1 MSQTVILISIAL
13 VIVVIIAITV
23 GVVIYLKNKPKEEED
38 KPEEET
44 KEDKP
49 TPESAIADT
58 PVDAIDAQL
67 QVEEAI
73 KEDFPDVFIY
83 TNLGFLTYDEK
94 FTDKFSEA
102 MYLEKD
108 GENYLIGN
116 SYICKLKPE
125 VTDPD
130 ASRFTLIDYTL
141 VDQNDNYRKITRPD
155 LIKYLQYINSMVTSM
170 LILSKPHEDAATII
184 DEKIMKLACVK
195 DYDQL
200 LVNDLPMT
208 TETLIKHNNLI
219 NTNTYLL
226 DVNPLDL
233 VKINDESKNYYSY
246 QVKGNETN
254 VPRIKYVDPITN
266 NSVVIGRAEDATFP
280 LVTLYKLYK
289 IKDDKIIVDESQ
301 AKNELYYDGVMKDI
315 FDYRTKDPEIVKL
328 IEYTNPSEFE
338 PTLTLNFEKLSDLG
352 VLIEGRFLVNNK
364 DVADGKIVYNVL
376 GKDRILFRQD
386 DSGIYV
392 LTTIKVDG
400 YGELF
405 REVKYNNSNE
415 ENNDII
421 THGVTLP
428 EEPQFVSKLTTFNEL
443 RYNPVEKKY
452 DHDITTGEEPAVTV
466 VEEPTTTDTNTSV
479 EVGGTNELIPI
490 TAEEESTTVDHLAL
504 AKQQEQPALTVQ
516 RPTTSLTNLEQP
528 ATTTTQ
534 LEATSDSASSNQST
548 ANSIDFSGQVGNTS
562 AGNPEKF
569 GFKKLIKK

>member
-23 GVVIYLKNKPKEEED
+23 GVVIYLKNKPKEDED
-38 KPEEET
+38 KEEEP

-49 TPESAIADT
+49 VPESAIVDT

-73 KEDFPDVFIY
+73 KEDFPDVYIY
-83 TNLGFLTYDEK
+83 TNLGFLTNNEK

-141 VDQNDNYRKITRPD
+141 VDKNENYRKITRPD

-170 LILSKPHEDAATII
+170 LILSKPHEDTTTII
-184 DEKIMKLACVK
+184 DDKIMKLACVK
-195 DYDQL
+195 DYDEL

-208 TETLIKHNNLI
+208 TETLIKHNNII

-254 VPRIKYVDPITN
+254 VPRIKYVDPVTN

-301 AKNELYYDGVMKDI
+301 AKNELYYDGVMKDV
-315 FDYRTKDPEIVKL
+315 FDYKTKDPEVVKL

-338 PTLTLNFEKLSDLG
+338 PTLVLNFEKLSDLG
-352 VLIEGRFLVNNK
+352 VLIEGRFLINNK

-392 LTTIKVDG
+392 LTTIKADG

-421 THGVTLP
+421 THGALLP

-443 RYNPVEKKY
+443 KYNPVEKQY
-452 DHDITTGEEPAVTV
+452 NHDINTGVASEVTGTTTDSVATESTTTDTTTTDTTTDNVANN
-466 VEEPTTTDTNTSV
+466 PTTTDVTGTTTNVVTDN
-479 EVGGTNELIPI
+479 T
-490 TAEEESTTVDHLAL
+490 TTVD
-504 AKQQEQPALTVQ
+504 AKAKT
-516 RPTTSLTNLEQP
+516 
-528 ATTTTQ
+528 
-534 LEATSDSASSNQST
+534 EAETSNQST
-548 ANSIDFSGQVGNTS
+548 ANNIDFSNQSGTTS
-562 AGNPEKF
+562 TDTPEKF
-569 GFKKLIKK
+569 GFKKLFKK

>member
-13 VIVVIIAITV
+13 VIVVIIAVTV
-23 GVVIYLKNKPKEEED
+23 GVVIYLKNKPKEDEEED
-38 KPEEET
+38 KPA
-44 KEDKP
+44 EDKP
-49 TPESAIADT
+49 AEDKPVPESAIADT

-73 KEDFPDVFIY
+73 KEDFPDVYIY
-83 TNLGFLTYDEK
+83 TNLGFLTNDEK

-102 MYLEKD
+102 MFLEKD

-141 VDQNDNYRKITRPD
+141 VDKNENYRKITRPD

-170 LILSKPHEDAATII
+170 LILSKPHEDTATII

-208 TETLIKHNNLI
+208 TETLIKHNNII
-219 NTNTYLL
+219 NSNPYLL

-254 VPRIKYVDPITN
+254 IPRIKYVDPITN
-266 NSVVIGRAEDATFP
+266 NSVIIGRAEDATFP

-289 IKDDKIIVDESQ
+289 IKDDKIIIDESQ
-301 AKNELYYDGVMKDI
+301 AKNELYYDGVMKDV
-315 FDYRTKDPEIVKL
+315 FDYKTKDPEIVKL

-338 PTLTLNFEKLSDLG
+338 PTLLLNFEKLSDLG
-352 VLIEGRFLVNNK
+352 VLIEGKFLVNNK
-364 DVADGKIVYNVL
+364 DVGDAKIVYNVL
-376 GKDRILFRQD
+376 GKDRILFRPD

-421 THGVTLP
+421 THGALLP

-443 RYNPVEKKY
+443 RFIPQEKVIEQEVEP
-452 DHDITTGEEPAVTV
+452 E
-466 VEEPTTTDTNTSV
+466 VE
-479 EVGGTNELIPI
+479 
-490 TAEEESTTVDHLAL
+490 
-504 AKQQEQPALTVQ
+504 EQPALTEIKSENEIK
-516 RPTTSLTNLEQP
+516 PALTEINAETTIEAKP
-528 ATTTTQ
+528 ETTINA
-534 LEATSDSASSNQST
+534 EAKTEAETSNQST
-548 ANSIDFSGQVGNTS
+548 ANNIDFSNQTDSSVGT
-562 AGNPEKF
+562 PEKF
-569 GFKKLIKK
+569 GFKKLFKK

>member
-23 GVVIYLKNKPKEEED
+23 GVVIYLKNKPKEDEENKPED
-38 KPEEET
+38 KPA
-44 KEDKP
+44 EDKP
-49 TPESAIADT
+49 VADSAIADT
-58 PVDAIDAQL
+58 PADAIDAQL

-73 KEDFPDVFIY
+73 KEDFPDVYIY
-83 TNLGFLTYDEK
+83 TNLGFLTRDEK

-102 MYLEKD
+102 MFLEKD

-141 VDQNDNYRKITRPD
+141 VDKNENYRKITRPD

-170 LILSKPHEDAATII
+170 LILSKPHEDTSVII

-208 TETLIKHNNLI
+208 TETLIKHNNII

-254 VPRIKYVDPITN
+254 VPRIKYVDPVTN

-301 AKNELYYDGVMKDI
+301 AKNELYYDGVMKDV
-315 FDYRTKDPEIVKL
+315 FDYKTKDPEVVKL

-400 YGELF
+400 FGELF

-421 THGVTLP
+421 THGALLP

-443 RYNPVEKKY
+443 KYKPVEKIY
-452 DHDITTGEEPAVTV
+452 NMDTGEE
-466 VEEPTTTDTNTSV
+466 
-479 EVGGTNELIPI
+479 
-490 TAEEESTTVDHLAL
+490 
-504 AKQQEQPALTVQ
+504 KPALTLVESE
-516 RPTTSLTNLEQP
+516 PTIQAESEQQAEKSVENSTEP
-528 ATTTTQ
+528 EIKQETTIQQEADQTT
-534 LEATSDSASSNQST
+534 ENSNQST
-548 ANSIDFSGQVGNTS
+548 ANNIDFSNQEGTS
-562 AGNPEKF
+562 STGNPEKF
-569 GFKKLIKK
+569 GFKKMFKK

>member
-23 GVVIYLKNKPKEEED
+23 GVVIYLKNKPKEED
-38 KPEEET
+38 KPEEEET

-49 TPESAIADT
+49 TPESAITDT

-73 KEDFPDVFIY
+73 KEDFPDVYIY
-83 TNLGFLTYDEK
+83 TNLGFLTDDEK

-102 MYLEKD
+102 MFLEKD
-108 GENYLIGN
+108 GENYLIGS

-130 ASRFTLIDYTL
+130 ASRFTLIDYKL
-141 VDQNDNYRKITRPD
+141 VDKNENYRKITRPD

-254 VPRIKYVDPITN
+254 VPRIKYIDPVTN

-301 AKNELYYDGVMKDI
+301 LKNELYYDGVMKEV

-421 THGVTLP
+421 THGVVLP

-452 DHDITTGEEPAVTV
+452 DHDITTGETDNTL
-466 VEEPTTTDTNTSV
+466 EPTLVDSQSEPV
-479 EVGGTNELIPI
+479 I
-490 TAEEESTTVDHLAL
+490 EESPTLVKVDSTT
-504 AKQQEQPALTVQ
+504 LTENTLE
-516 RPTTSLTNLEQP
+516 PIATNLEANSQSES
-528 ATTTTQ
+528 T
-534 LEATSDSASSNQST
+534 NQST
-548 ANSIDFSGQVGNTS
+548 SNGIDFSGQTDANVGT
-562 AGNPEKF
+562 PEKF
-569 GFKKLIKK
+569 GFKKLFKK